1 MTLEAIKDLEIRK
14 NDKREGEEVS
24 LTTCRKIST
33 DGWGAMRMNKREI
46 WKKLKKQLK
55 ANQHLI
61 GVAAGSGLTGRYAE
75 KGGADFILAL
85 SSGKFRQMGVSSLAG
100 YLPFS
105 NSNEIV
111 MDFGLKEL
119 LPIIKNIPIIF
130 GLMATDPTID
140 LKSYIALIK
149 EKGFAGINNYP
160 TIGLI
165 DGKYREALEEADIS
179 YDKEVEAISIANG
192 LDLFTVAFVFNKTQ
206 AIQMTKAGA
215 DVICVH
221 FGLTKG
227 GMLGAKY
234 VQTLQSAKN
243 LATEIF
249 EECQKINPN
258 IIKMIYGG
266 PVSKPVDVQ
275 FMYNGT
281 DIHGYIGGSVFERIP
296 SEQAILHVTQS
307 FKQTNDIKYEQLIQ
321 RIIDGFNTQKEYIDF
336 VKKYISLHYNEEIT
350 LHELAGM
357 LGLSRPY
364 LSLLFKT
371 EVGISFRDYLIDY
384 RINRAIEILK
394 EKKVPLTIVSEMVG
408 YPDYA
413 QFSKIFKKRTGMSP
427 KEYVKTNINP

>member
-1 MTLEAIKDLEIRK
+1 
-14 NDKREGEEVS
+14 
-24 LTTCRKIST
+24 
-33 DGWGAMRMNKREI
+33 
-46 WKKLKKQLK
+46 
-55 ANQHLI
+55 
-61 GVAAGSGLTGRYAE
+61 
-75 KGGADFILAL
+75 
-85 SSGKFRQMGVSSLAG
+85 
-100 YLPFS
+100 
-105 NSNEIV
+105 
-111 MDFGLKEL
+111 
-119 LPIIKNIPIIF
+119 
-130 GLMATDPTID
+130 
-140 LKSYIALIK
+140 
-149 EKGFAGINNYP
+149 
-160 TIGLI
+160 
-165 DGKYREALEEADIS
+165 
-179 YDKEVEAISIANG
+179 
-192 LDLFTVAFVFNKTQ
+192 
-206 AIQMTKAGA
+206 AGA